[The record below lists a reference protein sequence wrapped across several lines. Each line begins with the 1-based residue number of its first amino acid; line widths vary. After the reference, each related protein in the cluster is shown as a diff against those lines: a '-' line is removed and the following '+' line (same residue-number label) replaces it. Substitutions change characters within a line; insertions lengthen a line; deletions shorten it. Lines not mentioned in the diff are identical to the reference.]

1 MGFFR
6 IIQKLNKVMAE
17 TQAYKKYKE
26 VAHLHSEG
34 ENFWATIEY
43 DFAIHLQVGD
53 KIYLRYDDEDGWS
66 PFIRSVEESDITSLP
81 TEFEVV
87 GRLFTAYCLLI
98 DIEEVKE

>member
-1 MGFFR
+1 MDN
-6 IIQKLNKVMAE
+6 KL
-17 TQAYKKYKE
+17 TYKEYKE
-26 VAHLHSEG
+26 VANLHSEG

-66 PFIRSVEESDITSLP
+66 PFIRSVEQSDITSLP

-87 GRLFTAYCLLI
+87 RRVFTANGLWI
-98 DIEEVKE
+98 DIEEVEE